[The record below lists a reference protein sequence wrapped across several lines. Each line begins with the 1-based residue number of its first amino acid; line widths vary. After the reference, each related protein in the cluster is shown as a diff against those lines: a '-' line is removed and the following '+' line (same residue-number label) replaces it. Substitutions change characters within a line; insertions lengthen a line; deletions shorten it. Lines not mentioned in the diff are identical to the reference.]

1 MRDPVVD
8 PDRRRFMRLAIAA
21 PLVFAAG
28 LKLRW
33 PAEAESS
40 VVPPEPRTLAPTP
53 ECGDDDEPTPPTTE
67 GPFFKPR
74 SPLRASL
81 IERGVVGTRLVVSGK
96 VFSSGCHPLAGALID
111 FWQADGEGEY
121 DNVGFKLR
129 GHQFT
134 DARGQWRLE
143 TVVPGL
149 YPGRTRHLHVKVQ
162 ARNGRPLT
170 TQLFFPG
177 EARNRR
183 DGIFDPELLVALRE
197 TGAVREGRFHFVLN
211 APSSS

>member
-1 MRDPVVD
+1 MRERTLD

-21 PLVFAAG
+21 PIVFAAG
-28 LKLRW
+28 MRLRW
-33 PAEAESS
+33 LSS
-40 VVPPEPRTLAPTP
+40 AAAATVPPKPGTLAPTP
-53 ECGDDDEPTPPTTE
+53 ECGDDDEPTPATTE

-74 SPLRASL
+74 SPLRTSL
-81 IERGVVGTRLVVSGK
+81 IEPGVAGTRLVVTGK
-96 VFSSGCHPLAGALID
+96 VFSSRCRPLAGALID

-134 DARGQWRLE
+134 DAQGQWWLE

-162 ARNGRPLT
+162 AKNGRPLT

-183 DGIFDPELLVALRE
+183 DFIFDPELLMATRE
-197 TGAVREGRFHFVLN
+197 HSGTREGRFHFVLD
-211 APSSS
+211 A

>member
-1 MRDPVVD
+1 MREPHLD

-21 PLVFAAG
+21 PIVFAAG

-33 PAEAESS
+33 LGDAVAATRAESR
-40 VVPPEPRTLAPTP
+40 VLATTP
-53 ECGDDDEPTPPTTE
+53 ECGDDDEPTHETTE

-74 SPLRASL
+74 SPLRRSL
-81 IERGVVGTRLVVSGK
+81 IEPGIDGTRLVVTGK
-96 VFSSGCHPLAGALID
+96 AFSEGCHPLQGALID
-111 FWQADGEGEY
+111 FWQADNEGEY
-121 DNVGFKLR
+121 DNTGFKLR

-134 DARGQWRLE
+134 DAQGQWRLE

-162 ARNGRPLT
+162 AKNGRPLT

-183 DGIFDPELLVALRE
+183 DSIFDPELLM
-197 TGAVREGRFHFVLN
+197 AVRDRDGGREGRFHFVL
-211 APSSS
+211 PT